1 MDVSRR
7 PKLKTKKNQRGGF
20 GAHLGNGDGEVGLDE
35 LLAAGGHYVVVSG
48 REIVSRR
55 AVAAAH
61 GQGGVLA
68 DLLDSEQ
75 IGHVGFG
82 LLVRLV
88 RGVLLVDMQR
98 TGRRRAARVLS
109 KTLRRVVGRR
119 KSLPG
124 SASIHCLREAVV
136 PVGGAQLKISI
147 V

>member
-7 PKLKTKKNQRGGF
+7 RRTENQKKAKRRVR
-20 GAHLGNGDGEVGLDE
+20 AHLGDGDGEVGLDE

-55 AVAAAH
+55 AIAAAH

-88 RGVLLVDMQR
+88 RGVLF
-98 TGRRRAARVLS
+98 GGHAAGG
-109 KTLRRVVGRR
+109 KA
-119 KSLPG
+119 PG
-124 SASIHCLREAVV
+124 C
-136 PVGGAQLKISI
+136 
-147 V
+147 